1 MTLIPHAMPLI
12 NDPQVVH
19 ALAARWR
26 RARTLLLLSAGV
38 LPVAIGL
45 VCIVLAGMTSAGQ
58 RIMPWWSAIPAVA
71 AAACACA
78 LLSWLRRNGL
88 SDPHSWLPATT
99 LMTGA
104 QLVLGVLPGS
114 GIALRLSPGAAIAV
128 KALFAAG
135 VLGAGSACSLARLA
149 GRSLLSAPVIELGS
163 TAFPLVLTGHGSR
176 IVIGTDRVDWTTRH
190 RGERVDAGVSFA
202 RIDRV
207 TAQANAI
214 VLHTASGA
222 WTVPVPDP
230 ATAQALLRRR
240 LGWWAE
246 RQEAAAERERRRY
259 LDLVRLLAAVSG
271 EGTRGG
277 VTVTVDANGVT
288 TGIALSPAIRDLEP
302 EVLAAHLMTCLQK
315 ARSDAR
321 RQVQNHVLEHAAL
334 SHPDSHSAKA
344 IH

>member
-1 MTLIPHAMPLI
+1 MTLLPHAIPLI

-26 RARTLLLLSAGV
+26 RTRTLLILSAGV
-38 LPVAIGL
+38 LPVAIGV

-71 AAACACA
+71 AAACAWA
-78 LLSWLRRNGL
+78 LLTWLRRNGL

-114 GIALRLSPGAAIAV
+114 GIALRLSPGAAVAV
-128 KALFAAG
+128 KALCAAG

-149 GRSLLSAPVIELGS
+149 RRSLLASPALELGS
-163 TAFPLVLTGHGSR
+163 TAFTLVLTGRDAR
-176 IVIGTDRVDWTTRH
+176 IVIGTDRIDWTSRH
-190 RGERVDAGVSFA
+190 GSAGVAFA
-202 RIDRV
+202 RIQHV
-207 TAQANAI
+207 TTRADAI
-214 VLHTASGA
+214 VLHTASGS
-222 WTVPVPDP
+222 WQVPVPDP

-240 LGWWAE
+240 LDWWEE
-246 RQEAAAERERRRY
+246 RSSAAAERERRRY

-271 EGTRGG
+271 EASRGG

-288 TGIALSPAIRDLEP
+288 TGISLSPAVRDLDP
-302 EVLAAHLMTCLQK
+302 DLLAAHLMACVER

-321 RQVQNHVLEHAAL
+321 RQVQDLVLNRASADDELIDDVTAL
-334 SHPDSHSAKA
+334 SAA
-344 IH
+344 

>member
-1 MTLIPHAMPLI
+1 MTLIPHAIPLI

-26 RARTLLLLSAGV
+26 RTRTLLLLAAGV

-45 VCIVLAGMTSAGQ
+45 VCVVLAGMTSAGQ

-71 AAACACA
+71 AAACAWA
-78 LLSWLRRNGL
+78 LLTWLRRNGL

-114 GIALRLSPGAAIAV
+114 GIALRLSPGAALAV
-128 KALFAAG
+128 KALCAAG

-149 GRSLLSAPVIELGS
+149 RRSLLAAPVIELGS
-163 TAFPLVLTGHGSR
+163 TAFTLVLTDGDTR
-176 IVIGTDRVDWTTRH
+176 VVIGTERLDWTTN
-190 RGERVDAGVSFA
+190 RVGAGVSFA
-202 RIDRV
+202 RIIRV
-207 TAQANAI
+207 TTEANAI
-214 VLHTASGA
+214 VLHTASGS
-222 WTVPVPDP
+222 WQVPVPDP

-240 LGWWAE
+240 ITWWEE
-246 RQEAAAERERRRY
+246 RRLAAAERERRRY

-271 EGTRGG
+271 EATRGG
-277 VTVTVDANGVT
+277 VTVTVDSNGVT
-288 TGIALSPAIRDLEP
+288 TGIALSPDVRELDPDL
-302 EVLAAHLMTCLQK
+302 LAARLMACIER

-321 RQVQNHVLEHAAL
+321 RQVQDLVLDHAAKA
-334 SHPDSHSAKA
+334 SH
-344 IH
+344 

>member
-1 MTLIPHAMPLI
+1 MTLIPHAIPLI
-12 NDPQVVH
+12 NDPEVVH

-26 RARTLLLLSAGV
+26 RTRTLLLLAAGV

-45 VCIVLAGMTSAGQ
+45 VCVVLAGMTSAGQ

-71 AAACACA
+71 AAACAWA
-78 LLSWLRRNGL
+78 LLTWLRRNGL

-114 GIALRLSPGAAIAV
+114 GIALRLSPGAAVAV
-128 KALFAAG
+128 KALCAAG

-149 GRSLLSAPVIELGS
+149 RRSLLASPALELGS
-163 TAFPLVLTGHGSR
+163 TAFTLVLTGRDAR
-176 IVIGTDRVDWTTRH
+176 IVIGTDRIDWTSRQ
-190 RGERVDAGVSFA
+190 GGAGVAFA
-202 RIDRV
+202 RIHRV
-207 TAQANAI
+207 TTQSDAI
-214 VLHTASGA
+214 VLHTASGS
-222 WTVPVPDP
+222 WQVPASDP

-240 LGWWAE
+240 LEWWEE
-246 RQEAAAERERRRY
+246 RRSAAAERERRRY

-271 EGTRGG
+271 EATRGG

-288 TGIALSPAIRDLEP
+288 TGIALSPAVRDLDP
-302 EVLAAHLMTCLQK
+302 DVLAAHLMACVER

-321 RQVQNHVLEHAAL
+321 RQVQNVVLDHGRADDDLIDDVTAL
-334 SHPDSHSAKA
+334 SAA
-344 IH
+344 